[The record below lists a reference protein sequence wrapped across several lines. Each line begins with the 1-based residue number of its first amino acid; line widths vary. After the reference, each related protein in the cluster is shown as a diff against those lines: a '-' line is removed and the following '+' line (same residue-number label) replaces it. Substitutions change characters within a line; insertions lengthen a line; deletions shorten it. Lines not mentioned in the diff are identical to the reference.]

1 MSCLCQ
7 VRDFCVIKAELGIYD
22 YISWHKYD
30 IFNNC
35 VKLFYLKTN
44 TIIKWV
50 YMKNL
55 NNGKSNILKLY
66 LEWPEM

>member
-1 MSCLCQ
+1 MKVLW
-7 VRDFCVIKAELGIYD
+7 IYHF
-22 YISWHKYD
+22 S
-30 IFNNC
+30 FNNC

-50 YMKNL
+50 YTNNL

-66 LEWPEM
+66 LE